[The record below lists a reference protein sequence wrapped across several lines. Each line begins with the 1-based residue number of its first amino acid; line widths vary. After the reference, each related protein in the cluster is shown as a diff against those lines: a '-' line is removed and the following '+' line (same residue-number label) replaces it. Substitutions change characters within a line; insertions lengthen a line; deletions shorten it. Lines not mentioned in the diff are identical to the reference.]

1 MRRKLFSDS
10 KFVRRR
16 LFNDN
21 SLTSELDKGEN
32 PSSKIIVCLDCSSSY
47 YRDGA
52 STTNF
57 ICPNCG
63 GNRFEVSENVLNE
76 PIPPVKGSVID
87 SESSD
92 VRTDESSEEVNK
104 AFSNTRRKL
113 FNTTNG
119 AVGGDKG
126 PDLGDISNAKLVN
139 REGTSL
145 TNISNKMSPEPGL
158 YTCPDC
164 GHQFNHPGDE
174 NIGIVCPRCGGDRCR
189 LSELGQMDPDI
200 TSDTYT
206 GDKLDDLLKDAEGK
220 TFSESSLLKLMS
232 KHGINGDIKLFSDT
246 GYANVNN
253 DGSYTFNENALAD
266 RRLFSK
272 IVISV
277 VKEFDIDPNMSR
289 EMAINSLSERMPE
302 RSIMLLKRAGG
313 YETPES
319 VNFSAKDF
327 ITDSGIANDLS
338 TEYGGTSLPLK
349 SFMSILSEEY
359 PDAPDNIID
368 LLVEDKVIKINGSN
382 VQINK

>member
-1 MRRKLFSDS
+1 MRRKLFSDNKS
-10 KFVRRR
+10 SVRRR

-21 SLTSELDKGEN
+21 SLTNEVVKDEK
-32 PSSKIIVCLDCSSSY
+32 SSSRIIVCMDCKSSY
-47 YRDGA
+47 TREDA

-63 GNRFEVSENVLNE
+63 GNRFEVAENIDNQ
-76 PIPPVKGSVID
+76 PIPPVNGTVID
-87 SESSD
+87 SESKD
-92 VRTDESSEEVNK
+92 VKEENEVDK
-104 AFSNTRRKL
+104 AFSSTRRRL
-113 FNTTNG
+113 FNDNG
-119 AVGGDKG
+119 AVGGDNG
-126 PDLGDISNAKLVN
+126 PSLDDVSNVKLVN

-145 TNISNKMSPEPGL
+145 TDISNKMSPEPGL

-174 NIGIVCPRCGGDRCR
+174 NIGIVCPKCGGDRCR

-246 GYANVNN
+246 GYANINN
-253 DGSYTFNENALAD
+253 DGSYTFNENASAD

-277 VKEFDIDPNMSR
+277 VKEFDIDPNMNR

-302 RSIMLLKRAGG
+302 KSILLLKRAGG
-313 YETPES
+313 YDTPEA
-319 VNFSAKDF
+319 VNFSSKDF

-338 TEYGGTSLPLK
+338 TEYGGTSIPLK
-349 SFMSILSEEY
+349 SFMNILSEEY

-382 VQINK
+382 VQISK

>member
-1 MRRKLFSDS
+1 
-10 KFVRRR
+10 
-16 LFNDN
+16 
-21 SLTSELDKGEN
+21 
-32 PSSKIIVCLDCSSSY
+32 
-47 YRDGA
+47 
-52 STTNF
+52 
-57 ICPNCG
+57 
-63 GNRFEVSENVLNE
+63 
-76 PIPPVKGSVID
+76 
-87 SESSD
+87 
-92 VRTDESSEEVNK
+92 
-104 AFSNTRRKL
+104 
-113 FNTTNG
+113 
-119 AVGGDKG
+119 
-126 PDLGDISNAKLVN
+126 
-139 REGTSL
+139 
-145 TNISNKMSPEPGL
+145 
-158 YTCPDC
+158 
-164 GHQFNHPGDE
+164 
-174 NIGIVCPRCGGDRCR
+174 
-189 LSELGQMDPDI
+189 
-200 TSDTYT
+200 
-206 GDKLDDLLKDAEGK
+206 
-220 TFSESSLLKLMS
+220 MS

-302 RSIMLLKRAGG
+302 KSIMLLKRAGG

-382 VQINK
+382 VQISK

>member
-1 MRRKLFSDS
+1 MRRKLFSS
-10 KFVRRR
+10 NSLGRRK

-21 SLTSELDKGEN
+21 SLTEEVTKDEN
-32 PSSKIIVCLDCSSSY
+32 SSSKILVCIDCKSSY

-63 GNRFEVSENVLNE
+63 GNRFEVAENVNNQ
-76 PIPPVKGSVID
+76 PIPPVKGTVID
-87 SESSD
+87 SKSNE
-92 VRTDESSEEVNK
+92 VKEDEVSK
-104 AFSNTRRKL
+104 AFSSTRRKL
-113 FNTTNG
+113 FNDNG
-119 AVGGDKG
+119 AVGGSGGPTIEDSEGIKLINDEGSALTDKFQKS
-126 PDLGDISNAKLVN
+126 D
-139 REGTSL
+139 
-145 TNISNKMSPEPGL
+145 PEPGL

-164 GHQFNHPGDE
+164 GHQFNAPGTE
-174 NIGIVCPRCGGDRCR
+174 NIGVICPKCGGDRCR

-200 TSDTYT
+200 TSDTYVS
-206 GDKLDDLLKDAEGK
+206 DKLDGLLEEVEGK
-220 TFSESSLLKLMS
+220 TFSETSLLDIMN

-246 GYANVNN
+246 GYAYINN
-253 DGSYTFNENALAD
+253 DGSYTFNENASAD

-272 IVISV
+272 LVISV
-277 VKEFDIDPNMSR
+277 TKEFDIDPNMNR

-302 RSIMLLKRAGG
+302 KSILLLKRAGG
-313 YETPES
+313 YDEPET

-338 TEYGGTSLPLK
+338 TEYGGTSIPLK
-349 SFMSILSEEY
+349 SFMNILNEEY

-382 VQINK
+382 VQVNK